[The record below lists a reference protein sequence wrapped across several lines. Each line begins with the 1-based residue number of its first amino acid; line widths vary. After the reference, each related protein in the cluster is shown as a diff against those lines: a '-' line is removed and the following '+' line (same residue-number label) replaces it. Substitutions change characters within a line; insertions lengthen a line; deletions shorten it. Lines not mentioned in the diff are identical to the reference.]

1 VNFHL
6 CVDGGSSGYSLGPI
20 DECPYC
26 TEASADEQRAHS
38 ATGHAVG
45 ATSASRMLEELKKDR
60 AVAVLSDPIAR
71 TVAEQL
77 ARDPRLVIT
86 NIEFTT
92 SGGNSYRFRKVK

>member
-1 VNFHL
+1 
-6 CVDGGSSGYSLGPI
+6 
-20 DECPYC
+20 
-26 TEASADEQRAHS
+26 
-38 ATGHAVG
+38 
-45 ATSASRMLEELKKDR
+45 MLEELKKDR